1 MEPIQLLNIA
11 LVVVGTLFS
20 LLMAIIGWMGN
31 KIYNK
36 LEDVEKQIADIE
48 RELHEKILVLDR
60 RVTRLEALTEG
71 A

>member
-1 MEPIQLLNIA
+1 MEPVQLLNLA
-11 LVVVGTLFS
+11 LVVVGTLFT

>member
-36 LEDVEKQIADIE
+36 LEDVEKQISEIE
-48 RELHEKILVLDR
+48 KELHEKILVLDR

>member
-11 LVVVGTLFS
+11 LVIVGTLFTV
-20 LLMAIIGWMGN
+20 LMAIIGWIGN

-36 LEDVEKQIADIE
+36 LEDVEKQISEIE
-48 RELHEKILVLDR
+48 KELHEKILVLDR

>member
-1 MEPIQLLNIA
+1 MEQVQLLNIA
-11 LVVVGTLFS
+11 LVVVGTLFTV
-20 LLMAIIGWMGN
+20 LMAIIGWIGN

-36 LEDVEKQIADIE
+36 LEDVEKQITQIE
-48 RELHEKILVLDR
+48 KELHEKILVLDR

>member
-1 MEPIQLLNIA
+1 MEQVQLLNVA

-36 LEDVEKQIADIE
+36 LEDVEKQITAIE
-48 RELHEKILVLDR
+48 KELHEKILVLDR